1 MWSFRLPATSSSF
14 GCTNSDRAKPVNV
27 DGIEISSLA
36 MDDDSLF
43 ALGEALENFGLLD
56 LGKAELVKLR

>member
-1 MWSFRLPATSSSF
+1 
-14 GCTNSDRAKPVNV
+14 
-27 DGIEISSLA
+27 